1 MRAIAIVLILLGVLA
16 LGYQGFSYVTRE
28 KVLDIGPV
36 EITQEKTRT
45 VPLPPVVGVVALAI
59 GIVLLVTNPG
69 ALKH

>member
-36 EITQEKTRT
+36 EITQEKTKT
-45 VPLPPVVGVVALAI
+45 VPLPPVFGAVVLAI
-59 GIVLLVTNPG
+59 GIVLLVAKPG